1 MAFNVKIEY
10 VCQRKTAG
18 LEPLLITGYTGEV
31 NSIYGAGIRSFFD
44 DNENPITIPESYGP
58 GSSTQKLNKVYY
70 RGTYY
75 KTENDIYLSELNY
88 SEFEYNGEE
97 GDLTIKVYYSE
108 TGEDNFGPSKD
119 ELGTTTPETPGS
131 GVDTTPI
138 TVTFNYYVNNV
149 LVDDDKL
156 AAIGSGSGLSVDEI
170 WPRTLECYHIRF
182 DKINNVEDSNPG
194 TSGSTQY
201 NSLEFTYITNLV
213 DTSNH
218 DKWPSTS
225 SLNNQKLI
233 QAFSNT
239 YFSKDKCV
247 EINGTEYKPGAVLSK
262 KPEFHYGG
270 TKSVVVNLYYTAVQV
285 STTVRTYNRDS
296 SVYNIEEKINSNAYL
311 NKDLWGY
318 TSVGLNNINHSNY
331 TYHKIIYDAPLT
343 SNNEV
348 ICYAEYKSGFR
359 FVKWV
364 NTSDVKEIHAKYAP
378 NSVNRQNEIDK
389 LPALK
394 DETGAENDRDTGP
407 QLRLNAYQSHDV
419 TAIFEEIKNEVKL
432 YKGLD
437 FVGSD
442 TYYIW
447 GGDNKWKNSG
457 NSNVNITIPT
467 REGAKLLGWVAYT
480 QNDESLDYPTIT
492 RSQYEELIELF
503 NTTEEVFN
511 VICNSTAKIKKGVI
525 RIDNFEDVG
534 EPVLLS
540 GVDGFT
546 DSQGNWLTGDKN
558 LYPLWLVEEYPI
570 KYKSYGKES
579 LVVDETS
586 IDTDEG
592 KLYNLSPEDYRL
604 PLTYTIIDDIEFPA
618 LKKQEDYIPFPEYY
632 SFDKWE
638 PSEIKKFTKTGE
650 QTIVAHW
657 VLDTYK
663 ITLEKNNNYAN
674 QSVKIKIG
682 QSTFV
687 GDEKVK
693 APTTRTAYKSFEGW
707 YTENNIYTNNGCD
720 LIGKL
725 IINKEGILQPNVEG
739 YTDSAGKW
747 IKEGNATVYAKWTPE
762 EYIITYNLEGSLNP
776 LKHTY
781 TIEETKIKITNSGS
795 SSFIQVLENGYP
807 LLSNTDLNPPAGKS
821 LDGWYTNANYTGTKK
836 QYLEKGSYGD
846 KTFYGRYKIA
856 EYTIEYYN
864 IEGCTN
870 TEDLPV
876 KHVHGSKTDLI
887 EPKLPLYKFLGW
899 YTDENFENPITSIPA
914 SYTGNSI
921 IKLYAK
927 KVLELIPISYKDS
940 KGNDLVASSFN
951 STPPISYDYENG
963 TQLVEAHKN
972 GYTFDG
978 WYNTIECTG
987 KPIDYLGAE
996 EYTTAVVLYCKFIPI
1011 TYTIT
1016 YYVDGVENTNTG
1028 NPSSYIIEDLP
1039 ITLKSLT
1046 KEGYNSI
1053 GWRRNSS
1060 VSTTVVKQITYL
1072 DNWNLYWVWEPNVVT
1087 ITWDANGGIVE
1098 PATSQYTY
1106 DGDVVS
1112 IPTPLDRAGY
1122 TFNGWYTSKSGG
1134 TKITEIGTTNKPTKN
1149 VTYYAQWSKQS
1160 YTLTWNPNG
1169 GTIPSSPAYT
1179 SGNVEYGTSITKPGN
1194 PTKNYYVF
1202 TNWKDQYGNTNVAA
1216 TMPAKNLTY
1225 TAQYEGKTIT
1235 IEWDPNCSELTKLI
1249 TKYKYG
1255 EPVEPQNLIRTGYVL
1270 VGWST
1275 TPDGSNIQSAFGGTT
1290 VTADSITY
1298 YAVWNSGTGIKYTV
1312 KHYKQALDGTYPTNL
1327 CVSEVYYGTT
1337 GDSVTPRVKTYTGF
1351 TSPTTKTVTIAAD
1364 GSTVVEYYYTRN
1376 KYTISWDANGGEE
1389 LTGDYTN
1396 GSVYFETPIVK
1407 PNDPIKSEYTFTGWN
1422 PSVPEIMPANDITFT
1437 ATYGY
1442 EILDITPVEVNFNL
1456 ETVEAN
1462 KIATNKWIHNVLG
1475 EPEKTSWGNL
1485 SNIFKTDF
1493 GSNITDECVTVS
1505 DLGYFITTQSPYRC
1519 KKQNETAAIF
1529 SNLTTSSS
1537 QKQNKYYE
1545 LLKMNSK
1552 LGSIEFKVTPV
1563 ASTANIPNYPGTD
1576 GFIMYFSVGT
1586 NPKIYKA
1593 TIPVNRTCRLQ
1604 FRAVRTNDILAIHR
1618 IPCYYGNSTYKIIVP
1633 VIYMTNNSSNVHKL
1647 YSNTVLL
1654 QQAVNR

>member
-156 AAIGSGSGLSVDEI
+156 SAIGSGSGLSVDEI

-247 EINGTEYKPGAVLSK
+247 EINGTEYKPGTVFSK
-262 KPEFHYGG
+262 EPEFHYGD

-296 SVYNIEEKINSNAYL
+296 SIYNIEEKINNETYL

-318 TSVGLNNINHSNY
+318 TSVGLDYTNFLQY
-331 TYHKIIYDAPLT
+331 TYQKIIYDVPLT
-343 SNNEV
+343 SNHEV
-348 ICYAEYKSGFR
+348 TCAAAYKSGFK

-364 NTSDVKEIHAKYAP
+364 NTSDVEKIHAKYAP
-378 NSVNRQNEIDK
+378 NSVDRQNEIDK

-394 DETGAENDRDTGP
+394 DETGDENDRDTGP
-407 QLRLNAYQSHDV
+407 LLHLNAYRNHDV
-419 TAIFEEIKNEVKL
+419 TAIFEPVKNEVGL

-437 FVGSD
+437 FYGSD

-447 GGDNKWKNSG
+447 GGDNKWKNSV
-457 NSNVNITIPT
+457 NSDVNIKIPT
-467 REGAKLLGWVAYT
+467 REGAKLLGWIGWKII
-480 QNDESLDYPTIT
+480 NSDYLTIK
-492 RSQYEELIELF
+492 RSEF
-503 NTTEEVFN
+503 NTILNGYLATKP
-511 VICNSTAKIKKGVI
+511 NSTEAYISTIEQIINANKDVELVL
-525 RIDNFEDVG
+525 RIDGDIDGDNRTVTL
-534 EPVLLS
+534 VS
-540 GVDGFT
+540 GSDGFT

-604 PLTYTIIDDIEFPA
+604 PLTYTIIDDIEFPV

-638 PSEIKKFTKTGE
+638 PSEIKRFTKTGE

-739 YTDSAGKW
+739 YTDSVGKW

-795 SSFIQVLENGYP
+795 ASFSEVLENGLP
-807 LLSNTDLNPPAGKS
+807 LLSNTDLNPPTGKS

-836 QYLEKGSYGD
+836 
-846 KTFYGRYKIA
+846 
-856 EYTIEYYN
+856 
-864 IEGCTN
+864 
-870 TEDLPV
+870 
-876 KHVHGSKTDLI
+876 
-887 EPKLPLYKFLGW
+887 
-899 YTDENFENPITSIPA
+899 
-914 SYTGNSI
+914 
-921 IKLYAK
+921 
-927 KVLELIPISYKDS
+927 
-940 KGNDLVASSFN
+940 
-951 STPPISYDYENG
+951 
-963 TQLVEAHKN
+963 
-972 GYTFDG
+972 
-978 WYNTIECTG
+978 
-987 KPIDYLGAE
+987 
-996 EYTTAVVLYCKFIPI
+996 
-1011 TYTIT
+1011 
-1016 YYVDGVENTNTG
+1016 
-1028 NPSSYIIEDLP
+1028 
-1039 ITLKSLT
+1039 
-1046 KEGYNSI
+1046 
-1053 GWRRNSS
+1053 
-1060 VSTTVVKQITYL
+1060 
-1072 DNWNLYWVWEPNVVT
+1072 
-1087 ITWDANGGIVE
+1087 
-1098 PATSQYTY
+1098 
-1106 DGDVVS
+1106 
-1112 IPTPLDRAGY
+1112 
-1122 TFNGWYTSKSGG
+1122 
-1134 TKITEIGTTNKPTKN
+1134 
-1149 VTYYAQWSKQS
+1149 
-1160 YTLTWNPNG
+1160 
-1169 GTIPSSPAYT
+1169 
-1179 SGNVEYGTSITKPGN
+1179 
-1194 PTKNYYVF
+1194 
-1202 TNWKDQYGNTNVAA
+1202 
-1216 TMPAKNLTY
+1216 
-1225 TAQYEGKTIT
+1225 
-1235 IEWDPNCSELTKLI
+1235 
-1249 TKYKYG
+1249 
-1255 EPVEPQNLIRTGYVL
+1255 
-1270 VGWST
+1270 
-1275 TPDGSNIQSAFGGTT
+1275 
-1290 VTADSITY
+1290 
-1298 YAVWNSGTGIKYTV
+1298 
-1312 KHYKQALDGTYPTNL
+1312 
-1327 CVSEVYYGTT
+1327 
-1337 GDSVTPRVKTYTGF
+1337 
-1351 TSPTTKTVTIAAD
+1351 
-1364 GSTVVEYYYTRN
+1364 
-1376 KYTISWDANGGEE
+1376 TIS
-1389 LTGDYTN
+1389 
-1396 GSVYFETPIVK
+1396 
-1407 PNDPIKSEYTFTGWN
+1407 
-1422 PSVPEIMPANDITFT
+1422 
-1437 ATYGY
+1437 
-1442 EILDITPVEVNFNL
+1442 
-1456 ETVEAN
+1456 
-1462 KIATNKWIHNVLG
+1462 
-1475 EPEKTSWGNL
+1475 
-1485 SNIFKTDF
+1485 
-1493 GSNITDECVTVS
+1493 
-1505 DLGYFITTQSPYRC
+1505 
-1519 KKQNETAAIF
+1519 
-1529 SNLTTSSS
+1529 
-1537 QKQNKYYE
+1537 
-1545 LLKMNSK
+1545 
-1552 LGSIEFKVTPV
+1552 
-1563 ASTANIPNYPGTD
+1563 
-1576 GFIMYFSVGT
+1576 
-1586 NPKIYKA
+1586 
-1593 TIPVNRTCRLQ
+1593 
-1604 FRAVRTNDILAIHR
+1604 
-1618 IPCYYGNSTYKIIVP
+1618 
-1633 VIYMTNNSSNVHKL
+1633 
-1647 YSNTVLL
+1647 
-1654 QQAVNR
+1654 